1 MNLIQ
6 IFKKFPTQ
14 ESCIEYLE
22 QKRWG
27 DSPICP
33 YCESTNTY
41 KAKDRLRHHC
51 NGCRKSF
58 SVTIKTIFH
67 DTRLPLQKWFLA
79 LCLVLNVRK
88 GISSCQLARDIEV
101 RQPTAWSMLNRIRKA
116 MKDDGDLLT
125 GIIEMDETYIGGKP
139 RKKNKND
146 DDDFN
151 NPRGRGTKKECVVG
165 MIERG
170 GKVKTQQQKKLK
182 FSDLKEIVDNNIN
195 IFKSTLLTDDYRGY
209 KPFKKIM
216 PHYSV
221 NHSKGEY
228 SRNGINTNSIESFW
242 AIVKRGMFGQ
252 FHWVSKKYLSKYMDE
267 FCWRFNNRDS
277 ESNFDDLVGNMLFAK

>member
-1 MNLIQ
+1 MNIIQ
-6 IFKKFPTQ
+6 VFKKFPTQ

-27 DSPICP
+27 DTPICP
-33 YCESTNTY
+33 YCESTNTNNL
-41 KAKDRLRHHC
+41 KKELRHHC

-79 LCLVLNVRK
+79 LCLVLNARK
-88 GISSCQLARDIEV
+88 GISSCQLGRDIEV
-101 RQPTAWSMLNRIRKA
+101 RQPTAWSMMRRIRNA
-116 MKDDGDLLT
+116 MKDNGELLS
-125 GIIEMDETYIGGKP
+125 GIVEMDETYIGGKP
-139 RKKNKND
+139 RKKNKTD
-146 DDDFN
+146 DDDFH

-165 MIERG
+165 MIERD
-170 GKVKTQQQKKLK
+170 GKVKTTVQKRLR
-182 FSDLKEIVDNNIN
+182 FTDLKKIVDTNIDVL
-195 IFKSTLLTDDYRGY
+195 KSTLLTDDFKGY
-209 KPFKKIM
+209 KPFKKVM

-252 FHWVSKKYLSKYMDE
+252 FHWVSKGYLATYLNE
-267 FCWRFNNRDS
+267 FCWRFNNKDN
-277 ESNFDDLVGNMLFAK
+277 ENNFDDLVGNMLFC

>member
-1 MNLIQ
+1 MNIIQ
-6 IFKKFPTQ
+6 VFKKLPTQ

-27 DSPICP
+27 DTPICP
-33 YCESTNTY
+33 YCESTNTNPL
-41 KAKDRLRHHC
+41 KKELRHHC

-79 LCLVLNVRK
+79 LCLVLNARK
-88 GISSCQLARDIEV
+88 GISSCQLGRDIEV
-101 RQPTAWSMLNRIRKA
+101 RQPTAWSMMRRIRNA
-116 MKDDGDLLT
+116 MKDNGELLT
-125 GIIEMDETYIGGKP
+125 GIVEMDETYIGGKP
-139 RKKNKND
+139 RKKNKSD
-146 DDDFN
+146 DDDFH

-165 MIERG
+165 MIERD
-170 GKVKTQQQKKLK
+170 GKVKTTVQKRLR
-182 FSDLKEIVDNNIN
+182 FTDLKKIVDNNIDVL
-195 IFKSTLLTDDYRGY
+195 KSTLLTDDFKGY
-209 KPFKKIM
+209 KPFKKVM

-252 FHWVSKKYLSKYMDE
+252 FHWVSKGYLATYLNE
-267 FCWRFNNRDS
+267 FCWRFNNKDN
-277 ESNFDDLVGNMLFAK
+277 ENNFDDLVGNMLASS